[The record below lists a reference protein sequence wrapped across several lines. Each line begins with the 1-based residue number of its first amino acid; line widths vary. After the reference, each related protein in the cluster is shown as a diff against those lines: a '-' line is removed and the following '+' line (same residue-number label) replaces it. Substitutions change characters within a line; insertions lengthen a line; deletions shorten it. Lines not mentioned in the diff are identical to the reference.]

1 MDCSY
6 TSQGAKKCIV
16 SCRNKQGIK
25 PINNDKVVAMCRCT
39 YPPKSQVERDGKCH
53 WRVGVE
59 KIVDAPS
66 FSKDY
71 VKNWFCTKETK
82 LDQSGQKPLSIEHAV
97 AISSRPPEHRIPPG
111 LVCRSGANG
120 YDRIV
125 GGVSAIPHSWP
136 WIVNMAFGQFMCGGT
151 ILDDET
157 VVTAAHCCDGYQRRP
172 RHVKGIIGDHNYH
185 NMDLGEKTFLAVS
198 VKVHPNYSRRT
209 VVNDIC
215 IIKFSSMNLARRPIA
230 AAACLPEQ
238 GYHPKPGTRCWTAG
252 WGYTDQGKV
261 ADQLQ
266 EVDLKLIDDD
276 RCKKSQNGAFLIP
289 GSMFCAGYTHYFI
302 PP

>member
-1 MDCSY
+1 MKICHTLLCVATGSELYKSCLSKSNKIEEGSVQNGSVDCKGATCTLNCKAGYSSYGGYTRAKCIVNRKTGKSYWSRSKLGSCRTCNELEIHHGDMEMDCSY

-82 LDQSGQKPLSIEHAV
+82 LDQSGQMPLSIEHAV

-157 VVTAAHCCDGYQRRP
+157 VVTAAHCCDG
-172 RHVKGIIGDHNYH
+172 
-185 NMDLGEKTFLAVS
+185 
-198 VKVHPNYSRRT
+198 
-209 VVNDIC
+209 
-215 IIKFSSMNLARRPIA
+215 
-230 AAACLPEQ
+230 
-238 GYHPKPGTRCWTAG
+238 
-252 WGYTDQGKV
+252 
-261 ADQLQ
+261 
-266 EVDLKLIDDD
+266 
-276 RCKKSQNGAFLIP
+276 
-289 GSMFCAGYTHYFI
+289 
-302 PP
+302 